1 MIIKQKIILMGVVT
15 CAFMTAGHLFANPVP
30 NGYSPAEP
38 VYQGEQYSQ
47 NGALSAIPP
56 SGIRRLRF
64 YSDKAIKVLF
74 ELAKQ
79 NGNATMSVETT
90 QGLNATIES
99 MIEVGAKSE
108 LSVDQVAMFF
118 AQEVEA
124 RFSGPLELTF
134 DTPDGKLDP
143 QMLFRRVWA
152 AKGDAP
158 QTMVDDK
165 YMAILT
171 AVNTRMATV
180 LEAGPMPAAAPAQ
193 PQSRIY
199 TRAEQAIIDRAEV
212 VDGVR
217 TIRVQSGD
225 FLMKY
230 AQAFY
235 GNREMY
241 LSIYLANPDVLRNP
255 NLIAVG
261 QVLVIPDQ

>member
-1 MIIKQKIILMGVVT
+1 
-15 CAFMTAGHLFANPVP
+15 MTAGHLFANPVP
-30 NGYSPAEP
+30 NGYSPSEP
-38 VYQGEQYSQ
+38 VYHGEQYAQ
-47 NGALSAIPP
+47 NGTLSAIPP

-79 NGNATMSVETT
+79 NGNATMSIETT
-90 QGLNATIES
+90 QGLNTTIES
-99 MIEVGAKSE
+99 MIEAGAKSE

-134 DTPDGKLDP
+134 DTPDGKLDS

-158 QTMVDDK
+158 QTMVDDE
-165 YMAILT
+165 YMTILT
-171 AVNTRMATV
+171 AVNTRMATA
-180 LEAGPMPAAAPAQ
+180 LEAGPMPAATQ

-217 TIRVQSGD
+217 MIRVQRGD

-235 GNREMY
+235 GNREMF
-241 LSIYLANPDVLRNP
+241 LAIYLANPDVLRNP